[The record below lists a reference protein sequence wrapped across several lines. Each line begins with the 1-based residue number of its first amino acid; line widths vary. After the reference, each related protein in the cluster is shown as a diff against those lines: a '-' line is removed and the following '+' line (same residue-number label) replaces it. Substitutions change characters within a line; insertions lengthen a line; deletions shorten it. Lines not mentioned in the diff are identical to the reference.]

1 MSSWANFYRG
11 LANEAM
17 LRAVRAA
24 DLSEKDKFE
33 EVAREWSALAEWPSK
48 SGDSPGASYAS
59 SSL

>member
-1 MSSWANFYRG
+1 MSSWASFYRG

-33 EVAREWSALAEWPSK
+33 EVAKEWSALAEWAEQK
-48 SGDSPGASYAS
+48 RR
-59 SSL
+59 